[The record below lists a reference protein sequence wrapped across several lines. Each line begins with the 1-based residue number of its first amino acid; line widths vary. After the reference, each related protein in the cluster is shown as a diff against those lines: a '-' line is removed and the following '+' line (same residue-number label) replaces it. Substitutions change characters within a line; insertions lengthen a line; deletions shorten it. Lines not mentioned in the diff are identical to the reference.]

1 MIVAENLK
9 GALLEIEGRAREAVD
24 LMDEVTDWID
34 DFDGDDMDEHV
45 AAQAKAAFLAAFNL
59 VPAVRRW
66 RLRLNEPASAP
77 TPAPSTP

>member
-9 GALLEIEGRAREAVD
+9 GALLEIEGRARVAVD

-45 AAQAKAAFLAAFNL
+45 AAQAKAAFLAAFIL

-66 RLRLNEPASAP
+66 RVRLIEPASAP